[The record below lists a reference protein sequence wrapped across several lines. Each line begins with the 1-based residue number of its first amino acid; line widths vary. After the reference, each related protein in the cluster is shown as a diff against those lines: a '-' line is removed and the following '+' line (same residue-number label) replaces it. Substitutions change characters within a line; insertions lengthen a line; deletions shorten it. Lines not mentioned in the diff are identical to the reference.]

1 LFELFFKYSRAT
13 FERGELLFASGWPVW
28 LLVAAIAVGAVAVG
42 IGLARNNQGLGIA
55 KVATLGVLQTLLWAV
70 VLTMLWQ
77 PVLVTQTLRPQE
89 NSVAVLLDAS
99 ASMGYGEGS
108 QSRLQQAVEALEERV
123 LPELDAA
130 FDVELRAFADDTLP
144 LESLAAVPAPG
155 PTTDI
160 GSALLSVLRGANAG
174 ALAAIV
180 LVSDGAD
187 TTNELDAARIA
198 EIASFGVPVHALGV
212 GAEQIEDDLELDD
225 VVVAP
230 QSMPGSTVSAQVS
243 LRHAQGALAQ
253 LKVYDGDAI
262 LASTAIQLPN
272 QAGVTTRWI
281 DIDVGE
287 AGIRDLRFTL
297 DAGAGETNVVNNT
310 QRRPMEVP
318 QRRRHILYIEGEP
331 RWEYK
336 FLRRAI
342 DEEGPLRVAS
352 LLRTTPNKFY
362 RQGVESAEEL
372 ADGFPTDEQT
382 LFAYDAILIGSFEAA
397 ALTLEQQAMLVE
409 FVSRRGGSLLMLGG
423 RRGLADGGW
432 GLTALADVL
441 PASLPEVDAAS
452 FMRQPAKALLTPV
465 GRRSLLTRLAAD
477 DAENLA
483 RWDELPE
490 LADFQYL
497 EGLKPGAEVLLEAD
511 IEGTAW
517 PLLVHQRYGQGN
529 SYILAT
535 GGTWRWQMQ
544 LPHEDQRHETF
555 WRQLLQALAAAAPE
569 HVMLSTDRVF
579 YADTSSVTLRAD
591 VRDKDF
597 RPADGASVRVT
608 VDTGTGAATALT
620 MEAAPGQPGRYEVD
634 FDAAA
639 PGIYRFE
646 ATAELAGE
654 LLGSSR
660 LAVRREDGVAEHFRI
675 QQNRPLLERLAGVT
689 GGRYFALAD
698 AGSIPEAV
706 QFSDA
711 GVVERRVLELWNMPI
726 NFLLLLLLKA
736 GEWLLR
742 LRWGRL

>member
-1 LFELFFKYSRAT
+1 LFELLFKYSRAT

-28 LLVAAIAVGAVAVG
+28 LLAAAIAVGAVVIA
-42 IGLARNNQGLGIA
+42 IGLVRSNQGLGIV
-55 KVATLGVLQTLLWAV
+55 KVATLGVLQTLLWAL

-99 ASMGYGEGS
+99 ASMGYGDGG
-108 QSRLQQAVEALEERV
+108 QSRLQEAVAALEDQA
-123 LPELDAA
+123 LPDLDAA
-130 FDVELRAFADDTLP
+130 FDVDLYAFARETLA
-144 LESLAAVPAPG
+144 LESLAAVPPPG

-174 ALAAIV
+174 ALAAVV

-187 TTNELDAARIA
+187 NSNELDAARIA
-198 EIASFGVPVHALGV
+198 EIASFGVPIHTLGV
-212 GAEQIEDDLELDD
+212 GAEVIENDLELDD

-243 LRHAQGALAQ
+243 IRHAQGALAQ

-262 LASTAIQLPN
+262 LASTAIQLPD

-281 DIDVGE
+281 DIDVGKP
-287 AGIRDLRFTL
+287 GIRDLRFTL
-297 DAGAGETNVVNNT
+297 DAGVGESNLVNNT

-336 FLRRAI
+336 FIRRAI

-362 RQGVESAEEL
+362 RQGVESSEEL
-372 ADGFPTDEQT
+372 AAGFPTEEQA
-382 LFAYDAILIGSFEAA
+382 LFAYDAIMIGSFEAA
-397 ALTLEQQAMLVE
+397 ALTPEQQAMLVE

-432 GLTALADVL
+432 GLTGLAEVL
-441 PASLPEVDAAS
+441 PASLPEVDAPS
-452 FMRQPAKALLTPV
+452 FLREPAKALLTPV
-465 GRRSLLTRLAAD
+465 GRRSLLTRLAGD
-477 DAENLA
+477 DADNLA
-483 RWDELPE
+483 RWEELPD

-497 EGLKPGAEVLLEAD
+497 EGIKPGAEVLLEAD
-511 IEGTAW
+511 IEGTPW
-517 PLLVHQRYGQGN
+517 PLLIHQRYGQGN

-555 WRQLLQALAAAAPE
+555 WRQLLQALAMAAPE
-569 HVMLSTDRVF
+569 HIMLTTDRVF
-579 YADTSSVTLRAD
+579 YADTDSVTLRAD
-591 VRDKDF
+591 VRDQDF
-597 RPADGASVRVT
+597 EPADGANVRVT
-608 VDTGTGAATALT
+608 IDTGAGAPAVLALT
-620 MEAAPGQPGRYEVD
+620 QAPGQPGRYEAVI
-634 FDAAA
+634 DAAL

-646 ATAELAGE
+646 ATAELEGE
-654 LLGSSR
+654 VLGASR
-660 LAVRREDGVAEHFRI
+660 LAIRREDGVAEHFRT
-675 QQNRPLLERLAGVT
+675 QQNRPLLERLAGAT
-689 GGRYFALAD
+689 GGRYFALAETGD
-698 AGSIPEAV
+698 IPEAV

-711 GVVERRVLELWNMPI
+711 GVVERRLLDLWNMPI

-742 LRWGRL
+742 LLWGRL

>member
-1 LFELFFKYSRAT
+1 
-13 FERGELLFASGWPVW
+13 
-28 LLVAAIAVGAVAVG
+28 
-42 IGLARNNQGLGIA
+42 
-55 KVATLGVLQTLLWAV
+55 
-70 VLTMLWQ
+70 
-77 PVLVTQTLRPQE
+77 
-89 NSVAVLLDAS
+89 
-99 ASMGYGEGS
+99 
-108 QSRLQQAVEALEERV
+108 
-123 LPELDAA
+123 
-130 FDVELRAFADDTLP
+130 
-144 LESLAAVPAPG
+144 
-155 PTTDI
+155 
-160 GSALLSVLRGANAG
+160 
-174 ALAAIV
+174 
-180 LVSDGAD
+180 
-187 TTNELDAARIA
+187 
-198 EIASFGVPVHALGV
+198 
-212 GAEQIEDDLELDD
+212 
-225 VVVAP
+225 
-230 QSMPGSTVSAQVS
+230 
-243 LRHAQGALAQ
+243 
-253 LKVYDGDAI
+253 
-262 LASTAIQLPN
+262 
-272 QAGVTTRWI
+272 VTTRWI
-281 DIDVGE
+281 DVDVGE

-336 FLRRAI
+336 FIRRAI
-342 DEEGPLRVAS
+342 DEEGPLRLAS

-432 GLTALADVL
+432 GLTALAEVL

-452 FMRQPAKALLTPV
+452 FMRQPAKAMLTPV

-483 RWDELPE
+483 RWEELPE

-569 HVMLSTDRVF
+569 HIMLTTDRVF
-579 YADTSSVTLRAD
+579 YADTSNVTLRAD

-597 RPADGASVRVT
+597 RPAEGASVRVT

-620 MEAAPGQPGRYEVD
+620 MEPAPGQPGRYEVD
-634 FDAAA
+634 VDAAL

-646 ATAELAGE
+646 ATAELDGE

-660 LAVRREDGVAEHFRI
+660 LAVRREDGVAEHFRA
-675 QQNRPLLERLAGVT
+675 QQNRPLLERLAGAT

-711 GVVERRVLELWNMPI
+711 GVVERRVLDLWNMPV